1 MPWKGV
7 TVSEQ
12 RQRFLEDHQLNYY
25 SVSELAERFS
35 ISRKTAHKWI
45 ARLEELGHD
54 GYQEQSRRP
63 HSCPW
68 QTEPEVVEEL
78 VSLRKA
84 HRHWGPRKLL
94 DLMHRRHRQWELP
107 AVSTAARILAREGL
121 VRPRRRYRRAHPGCP
136 KTIPQGPN
144 DIWAADYKGQFR
156 LKDGRYCFPLTVSD
170 LASRYLLGCD
180 AHPEISLERTFG
192 HLSRLFE
199 AYGLPNRIR
208 TDNGTPFASN
218 ALARLSQL
226 SVWFIK
232 LGIYPELIEPGEPQ
246 QNGVHERM
254 HRTLKQEATIPPAG
268 SLRAQQRKLDRFRA
282 EFNEERPHE
291 ALGMKRPAEVY
302 QGSSR
307 PLPRRIGSYDYPSHY
322 LVRRVSRAG
331 TIRVLGK
338 QVFVS
343 NTLHED
349 YVGLEEEDDGVYDLF
364 FCFYQIGR
372 YELRTNKIRDIVSR
386 VGLSRRQVDLASRV

>member
-107 AVSTAARILAREGL
+107 AGSTAGPIPARQGL

-156 LKDGRYCFPLTVSD
+156 LKNGQYCFPLTVSD
-170 LASRYLLGCD
+170 LASRYLLGV
-180 AHPEISLERTFG
+180 APHPAISLEKTQQHFT
-192 HLSRLFE
+192 SLFQQF
-199 AYGLPNRIR
+199 GLPNRIR
-208 TDNGTPFASN
+208 TANGVPFASS
-218 ALARLSQL
+218 ALARLSSSPSGSSGSASIL
-226 SVWFIK
+226 SSSSPV
-232 LGIYPELIEPGEPQ
+232 GPS
-246 QNGVHERM
+246 
-254 HRTLKQEATIPPAG
+254 RTLSTRGCTAP
-268 SLRAQQRKLDRFRA
+268 
-282 EFNEERPHE
+282 
-291 ALGMKRPAEVY
+291 
-302 QGSSR
+302 SSR
-307 PLPRRIGSYDYPSHY
+307 RPPSLPLQTCEP
-322 LVRRVSRAG
+322 
-331 TIRVLGK
+331 
-338 QVFVS
+338 
-343 NTLHED
+343 N
-349 YVGLEEEDDGVYDLF
+349 
-364 FCFYQIGR
+364 
-372 YELRTNKIRDIVSR
+372 RTSSTTSARS
-386 VGLSRRQVDLASRV
+386 STS

>member
-136 KTIPQGPN
+136 KSVAQGPN

-156 LKDGRYCFPLTVSD
+156 LKDGLYCFPLTVSD
-170 LASRYLLGCD
+170 LASRYVLGVD
-180 AHPEISLERTFG
+180 AHPAISLDRTIRHFM
-192 HLSRLFE
+192 RLLDT
-199 AYGLPNRIR
+199 YGLPNRIR
-208 TDNGTPFASN
+208 TDNGSPFASS

-254 HRTLKQEATIPPAG
+254 HRTLKQEATVPPAG
-268 SLRAQQRKLDRFRA
+268 SHRSPPRKLDRVRE
-282 EFNEERPHE
+282 EFNEVRPHE
-291 ALGMKRPAEVY
+291 ALGMKRPAQVY
-302 QGSSR
+302 QASSR
-307 PLPRRIGSYDYPSHY
+307 AMPGRTEPYDYPSNY
-322 LVRRVSRAG
+322 MVRRVSRCG
-331 TIRVLGK
+331 TIRVLSK
-338 QVFVS
+338 
-343 NTLHED
+343 
-349 YVGLEEEDDGVYDLF
+349 
-364 FCFYQIGR
+364 
-372 YELRTNKIRDIVSR
+372 
-386 VGLSRRQVDLASRV
+386 